1 MAIRIRKRL
10 TKRELI
16 FNIISLSLVI
26 IIGLYFGIRSFYYYG
41 KQNKKVDNTNTTL
54 SDKIINNNRLTKD
67 KDGWHQDT
75 KGYYFKGEVENNY
88 VRFANRD
95 FRVIRV
101 NNDNTVK
108 LVSEDITSIFMWG
121 EKIKYKDS
129 NLNNW
134 LNKTD
139 DKHSGIYYDTIPKI
153 KEYLVKT
160 KYSEDKLSGSKV
172 KDNKTSYKDYVTTL
186 TIKDYITA
194 GGKNSYLNTGKYYW
208 LIGHDKD
215 KMNLYVNE
223 EGEVESSPNSD
234 TYGVKVVIT
243 LDKNTTISDGDGSK
257 ANPYVVN
264 QNSDTNYINKY
275 VKLGNDT
282 YIVSS
287 DKDNKLK
294 LVSANYIN
302 NDFKYSFSKTT
313 SGFNLMD
320 FTSLAYYLNN
330 TYYNTLSYKDKLL
343 DINNYI
349 GELSNDAG
357 IEYSNIFKSNVPSK
371 IGLLNMFD
379 YNPTDLTDF
388 YLVNDPSTTSTMSYV
403 YNNLGIL
410 EEDEITNE
418 KHIVTT
424 IMISK
429 KSIKKGDGT
438 KEKPY
443 TVE

>member
-1 MAIRIRKRL
+1 MAIRLRKRL
-10 TKRELI
+10 TKKELI
-16 FNIISLSLVI
+16 FNIISLSLII

-41 KQNKKVDNTNTTL
+41 KQNKKVDNANTTL
-54 SDKIINNNRLTKD
+54 AEKLMNSNKLTKE
-67 KDGWHQDT
+67 KNGWHQDED
-75 KGYYFKGEVENNY
+75 GYYFKGQVGNNY
-88 VRFANRD
+88 VRFANRN
-95 FRVIRV
+95 FRVVRV

-121 EKIKYKDS
+121 DNIKYKNS

-139 DKHSGIYYDTIPKI
+139 KKHSGVYYNTIPKVN
-153 KEYLVKT
+153 EFLVKT

-194 GGKNSYLNTGKYYW
+194 GGKNSYLNTGNYYW

-223 EGEVESSPNSD
+223 EGEVESSPNSEA
-234 TYGVKVVIT
+234 YGVKVVIT
-243 LDKNTTISDGDGSK
+243 LGDKTTISEGDGSK
-257 ANPYVVN
+257 DNPYVVN
-264 QNSDTNYINKY
+264 QNSDTNYVNKY

-294 LVSANYIN
+294 LVSDNYIN
-302 NDFKYSFSKTT
+302 NDIKMSFSKTT

-343 DINNYI
+343 DIDNYT
-349 GELSNDAG
+349 GELNNDAG
-357 IEYSNIFKSNVPSK
+357 LEYSNIFKSSIPSK

-388 YLVNDPSTTSTMSYV
+388 YLVNSPSTATTMAYV
-403 YNNLGIL
+403 YNKLGML
-410 EEDEITNE
+410 EEDEIINE
-418 KHIVTT
+418 KHVVTT